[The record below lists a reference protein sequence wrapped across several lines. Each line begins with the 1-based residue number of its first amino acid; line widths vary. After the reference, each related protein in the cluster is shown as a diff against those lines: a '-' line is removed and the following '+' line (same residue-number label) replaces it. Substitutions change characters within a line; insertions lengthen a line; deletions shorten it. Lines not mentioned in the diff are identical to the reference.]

1 LAVLGVII
9 DTVIGRMFKEID
21 VKPSTWAAIEKLNL
35 GKEDLEK
42 LAQVIDF
49 ARKNRM
55 GDTFETVIKEFQT
68 NSDLFVNIMKISSM
82 SREFGDDFEFAKLM
96 VTKINPNAILAFKP
110 MFLPL
115 KGKKLNELDDETS
128 EKRKFFVNY
137 FENECD
143 LSLDAFPNVKVKKI
157 CEMGFM
163 TKKEF
168 ARILEKRNKELNKYA
183 AKSDYTRGSGYT
195 FEL

>member
-1 LAVLGVII
+1 MITALHHFSIISSSELSISFYEKLGFRVSYKKERLK
-9 DTVIGRMFKEID
+9 DTVVVMNGRGIHLEVFID
-21 VKPSTWAAIEKLNL
+21 PSHPKRACDPENL
-35 GKEDLEK
+35 GLRGLSFK
-42 LAQVIDF
+42 V
-49 ARKNRM
+49 
-55 GDTFETVIKEFQT
+55 
-68 NSDLFVNIMKISSM
+68 
-82 SREFGDDFEFAKLM
+82 DDFEFAKLM

-163 TKKEF
+163 TKKEI
-168 ARILEKRNKELNKYA
+168 ARIHEKRNKELNKYA